1 MASSLTCPC
10 LEPKRWPPEPPSWS
24 PLDTQDFLEN
34 MGSALS
40 FSIVDHIFTR
50 QTTGSADHLDQ
61 STSRHQHTDDIYDD
75 LSWQR
80 YWLHPS
86 SHSLT
91 QRRTSVMP
99 TCVWFCSDERRSPPS
114 LKDSKMLV
122 PITFRSLHQ
131 TTAGHNPGDDTSL
144 VERTPPRTSSCSGW
158 GRWFLPSSHPT
169 KGSAFP
175 GRCWKNCCTSNTSGK
190 SRCSPN
196 SWLSLFQSSPAF

>member
-1 MASSLTCPC
+1 MTQQSPWWCFYFPRPLIQAQLSSINIFSLHNMFRHSGPDHVRHTTGKFLWCFSSTSQKVKV
-10 LEPKRWPPEPPSWS
+10 KRSELSSKLRLQRTVKILSNSFKKWS
-24 PLDTQDFLEN
+24 PPGQY
-34 MGSALS
+34 LS
-40 FSIVDHIFTR
+40 FSTVDHIFTR

-122 PITFRSLHQ
+122 PITFRSLH
-131 TTAGHNPGDDTSL
+131 
-144 VERTPPRTSSCSGW
+144 
-158 GRWFLPSSHPT
+158 
-169 KGSAFP
+169 
-175 GRCWKNCCTSNTSGK
+175 
-190 SRCSPN
+190 
-196 SWLSLFQSSPAF
+196 